1 MTCPTRPRF
10 RMAPIAFAFAGLL
23 GLAPAAAWAQTA
35 EPADPYTLRLSDE
48 QKADLLSH
56 NTEDSVDAARA
67 GLEGSGQPGRQI
79 HGEVGAM
86 IGTHGTRGIYGTAAI
101 PLGDNAGAVV
111 SFESSRFGYRR

>member
-48 QKADLLSH
+48 QKKLL
-56 NTEDSVDAARA
+56 
-67 GLEGSGQPGRQI
+67 RQ
-79 HGEVGAM
+79 
-86 IGTHGTRGIYGTAAI
+86 
-101 PLGDNAGAVV
+101 
-111 SFESSRFGYRR
+111 FESSLAQGGEKHSPKSESWTDKVKSFFS